1 MSRIFIH
8 SAVGLEISKSIFWPV
23 VVISVW
29 SFVRCEI
36 LALRA
41 SVLLYGGGEDWM
53 QWCTL
58 SSRLRVDNLST
69 VASMFIHFISF
80 FSAFLSSWIFCG
92 YQNADTWLRVCRC
105 NEAPSL
111 SNWLKISGFFF
122 LPLTLRAQNWRRDL
136 SKKWIFSTLST
147 PLKLHYI
154 FIKAVFPQAS
164 TPSPIIEVNP
174 WTPHLDL
181 GFYYPTDPYSANL
194 AIFPALFMFS

>member
-69 VASMFIHFISF
+69 VASMFSHFISF

-122 LPLTLRAQNWRRDL
+122 FAFNFKGT
-136 SKKWIFSTLST
+136 K
-147 PLKLHYI
+147 LKEG
-154 FIKAVFPQAS
+154 FIKEMDFFHS
-164 TPSPIIEVNP
+164 LHTSETTLYFHKSSLPS
-174 WTPHLDL
+174 
-181 GFYYPTDPYSANL
+181 GFYSFPYNRSESLNPTSGFGLLLSNRSLQCKFGY
-194 AIFPALFMFS
+194 FPSFVYV